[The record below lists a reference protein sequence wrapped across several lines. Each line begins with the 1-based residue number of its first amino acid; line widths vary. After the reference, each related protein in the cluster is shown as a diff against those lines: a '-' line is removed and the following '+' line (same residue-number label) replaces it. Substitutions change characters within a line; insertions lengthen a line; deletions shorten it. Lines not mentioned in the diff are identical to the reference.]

1 MATESLMLAAAAVLF
16 AAFALLGPLSR
27 AFPLRAW
34 LRVARRW
41 ARFAFFS
48 VALALA
54 AKRYAFPGAGF
65 AELAA
70 AGALSYAL
78 VETLIYWLQICAA
91 SSSGLPPFGTR
102 RKVESAWSCEP
113 SMIRL
118 KRKIEGLG
126 FKKSGAFLVE
136 FGNGMSAKTTIF
148 DSADGRTRLDVTFA
162 PAGGGAYAV
171 SSSAYS
177 VDSDGARWA
186 TDGNPTPFGL
196 SFPDGWKVLRKP
208 LACDPLRLLKIHA
221 ARLEKSGKTFV
232 QIPETPD
239 RYASEIAGGVERQ
252 SARDGLMNAGAEAEE
267 SGIFT
272 QEGKTRIWLD
282 MIATNYFPFFR

>member
-1 MATESLMLAAAAVLF
+1 MAIESEMLAAAGALF

-48 VALALA
+48 LALALA
-54 AKRYAFPGAGF
+54 AKKYAFPDAGF

-102 RKVESAWSCEP
+102 KKAESAWSCEP

-118 KRKIEGLG
+118 KRKIEALG
-126 FKKSGAFLVE
+126 FKKSGAFIVE
-136 FGNGMSAKTTIF
+136 FGGGMSAKTTIF
-148 DSADGRTRLDVTFA
+148 DSADGKTRLDVTFV
-162 PAGGGAYAV
+162 PIGNSYIV
-171 SSSAYS
+171 SSSASS

-196 SFPDGWKVLRKP
+196 SFPSGWKVARKP
-208 LACDPLRLLKIHA
+208 LACDPLKLLKIHA

-232 QIPETPD
+232 PISETPD
-239 RYASEIAGGVERQ
+239 EYAAETAGGMERQ
-252 SARDGLMNAGAEAEE
+252 SARDGLMNAGSAAEE

-282 MIATNYFPFFR
+282 MIMTNYFPFLR

>member
-1 MATESLMLAAAAVLF
+1 MATESEMLAVAGALL

-48 VALALA
+48 LALALA
-54 AKRYAFPGAGF
+54 AKEYAFPNAGF

-78 VETLIYWLQICAA
+78 AETLIYWLQICAA

-102 RKVESAWSCEP
+102 RKAESAWSCEP

-126 FKKSGAFLVE
+126 FKKSGAFIVE
-136 FGNGMSAKTTIF
+136 FGGGMSAKATIF
-148 DSADGRTRLDVTFA
+148 DSADGRVRLDVTFV
-162 PAGGGAYAV
+162 PAGGSYIV
-171 SSSAYS
+171 SSSASS
-177 VDSDGARWA
+177 VDSDGARWV

-196 SFPDGWKVLRKP
+196 SFPSGWKVARKP
-208 LACDPLRLLKIHA
+208 LACDPLKLLKIHA
-221 ARLEKSGKTFV
+221 ARMGKSGKTFV
-232 QIPETPD
+232 RIAETPD
-239 RYASEIAGGVERQ
+239 EYAAETARGVERQ
-252 SARDGLMNAGAEAEE
+252 SARDGLMNAGVEAEE

-282 MIATNYFPFFR
+282 MIMTNYFPFLK